1 VYGEDETPGLDL
13 TAMERIREWSKPG
26 AVLALTTPFGEYRVQ
41 GQQRIY
47 DMPALEKLLVGWD
60 IEQISIAVRMDV
72 GRGWQVVA
80 HAHDFEAA
88 AEGEHPAV
96 ALVAARMPT

>member
-1 VYGEDETPGLDL
+1 
-13 TAMERIREWSKPG
+13 MERIREWSKPG